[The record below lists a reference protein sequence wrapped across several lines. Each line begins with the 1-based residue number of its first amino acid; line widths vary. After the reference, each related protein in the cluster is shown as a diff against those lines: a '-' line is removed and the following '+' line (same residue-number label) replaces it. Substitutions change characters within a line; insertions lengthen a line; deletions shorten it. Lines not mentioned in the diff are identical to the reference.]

1 MRILRGAGFHQVCM
15 NPLQTNWHRPLSV
28 FRPDNGK
35 YCKSGIKRSPLPSIR
50 RFHFFFPLPLSSL
63 SLQNEKSI
71 LIESWPPISFHLK
84 EKFCQRKFCR
94 RIPVPVI
101 KNWQGQIIRNSYW
114 NVNSY
119 VPRSEVKNDSPS
131 TYFIIN
137 RNVRIGRSMF
147 HAKTTIVLQRFD
159 YLWTLCVFVDVRVPT
174 VYLSIPRLLNYRRFS
189 SFLSSPF
196 LSFFLFSLPP
206 ISITSSPCFFPLS
219 RRGEEKNRVP
229 FIGFQSRENALRW
242 RIGIELQLFFSLFL
256 SFRSMFSY
264 YSRWRGGRAMNELFM
279 EYRWKITSKII
290 RR

>member
-50 RFHFFFPLPLSSL
+50 RFHFSFPFLSS
-63 SLQNEKSI
+63 QNEKSI

-189 SFLSSPF
+189 PF
-196 LSFFLFSLPP
+196 LSFP
-206 ISITSSPCFFPLS
+206 
-219 RRGEEKNRVP
+219 
-229 FIGFQSRENALRW
+229 
-242 RIGIELQLFFSLFL
+242 FFSFPFL
-256 SFRSMFSY
+256 QFQ
-264 YSRWRGGRAMNELFM
+264 
-279 EYRWKITSKII
+279 
-290 RR
+290 